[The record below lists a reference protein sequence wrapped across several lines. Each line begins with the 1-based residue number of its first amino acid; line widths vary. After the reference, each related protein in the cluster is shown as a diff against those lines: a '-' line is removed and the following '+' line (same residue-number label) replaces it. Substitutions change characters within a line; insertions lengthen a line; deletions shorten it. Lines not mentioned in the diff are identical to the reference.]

1 MSLKNFPQNFLGFT
15 LYFLQMQLK
24 ESKQNFFLFFIR
36 HITKITYNQTQTF
49 NTILNK
55 N

>member
-24 ESKQNFFLFFIR
+24 KCKENFYFI
-36 HITKITYNQTQTF
+36 
-49 NTILNK
+49 L
-55 N
+55 